1 MSRKCVL
8 IVEDDRDLQ
17 ELLRKRLES
26 KGFDCESAYTV
37 ESALHRLRE
46 NRPDLVLL
54 DLGFKD
60 ANGTVFLNNARHWL
74 PEGVKAPPILV
85 LSCFND
91 REVVDFVMDQGAVGF
106 LAKPYDPSVL
116 VNTINDYIHAAA

>member
-1 MSRKCVL
+1 MPRKCIL
-8 IVEDDRDLQ
+8 IVEDDRNLQ

-37 ESALHRLRE
+37 ESALHRLKE

-74 PEGVKAPPILV
+74 PGGTKLPPILV

-91 REVVDFVMDQGAVGF
+91 KEVVDFVMDQGAAGF

-116 VNTINDYIHAAA
+116 VATINEYIHEAA

>member
-1 MSRKCVL
+1 MPRKMIL

-37 ESALHRLRE
+37 ESALHRLKE
-46 NRPDLVLL
+46 SPPDLVLL
-54 DLGFKD
+54 DLGFQD
-60 ANGTVFLNNARHWL
+60 ANGTVFLNNARQWL
-74 PEGVKAPPILV
+74 PEGREMPPIIV

-91 REVVDFVMDQGAVGF
+91 KEVVDFVLDQGASGF
-106 LAKPYDPSVL
+106 LAKPYDPTVL
-116 VNTINDYIHAAA
+116 VSTINEYLP

>member
-1 MSRKCVL
+1 MARKSIL

-17 ELLRKRLES
+17 ELLCKRLEN
-26 KGFDCESAYTV
+26 KGFTCESAYTV
-37 ESALHRLRE
+37 ESALHRLKE

-54 DLGFKD
+54 DLGFQD
-60 ANGTVFLNNARHWL
+60 ANGTVFLNNAREWL
-74 PEGVKAPPILV
+74 PEGTKLPPIIV

-91 REVVDFVMDQGAVGF
+91 KEVVDYVLDRGASGF

-116 VNTINDYIHAAA
+116 VSTINEYLQ